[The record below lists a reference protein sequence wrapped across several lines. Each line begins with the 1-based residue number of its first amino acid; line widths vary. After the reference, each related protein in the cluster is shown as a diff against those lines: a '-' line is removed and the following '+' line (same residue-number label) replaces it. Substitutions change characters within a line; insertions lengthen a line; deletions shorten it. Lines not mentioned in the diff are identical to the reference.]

1 MVIPMVK
8 YMGSYNFGYIIGIN
22 VGFGRFAMAPRH
34 QFIGEDSQSPPVNR
48 KCMPRGCLRDAQ

>member
-1 MVIPMVK
+1 MVK

-22 VGFGRFAMAPRH
+22 VGIGRFAMAPRH